1 MSDRN
6 QKWGDVI
13 KRMAKVASTINKPG
27 STSAASAD
35 EPTKE
40 DYAIQGPFARPLWA
54 SLHPEVPPQASAPVE
69 DVQPICGDMTTYED
83 APDLHTGCALNV
95 GHKGPHSDGDYSW
108 DATEPQPTG
117 PVRFP
122 VDKTDEFDMRDKSAT
137 RT

>member
-54 SLHPEVPPQASAPVE
+54 SLHPEVPPQASAA
-69 DVQPICGDMTTYED
+69 GGRR
-83 APDLHTGCALNV
+83 AADLWRHDNLRRCSRSPYRVCPERWSQRAALRWRLLMGRNRAAADR
-95 GHKGPHSDGDYSW
+95 P
-108 DATEPQPTG
+108 
-117 PVRFP
+117 
-122 VDKTDEFDMRDKSAT
+122 SAIS
-137 RT
+137 RR